1 MTLLDLDPKW
11 LMFEGRRV
19 GFIFRCPLLA
29 KRNWWQTCFTECF
42 PTFKGTGEAR
52 RYVTTDSQCAIVDA
66 SAPET
71 KGQWQGCNPNMA
83 WTVHGGIGNA
93 DFDTLTVTPSLDG
106 SAGGTWHGFVQNG
119 QIVGGLP

>member
-71 KGQWQGCNPNMA
+71 KGQWQGL
-83 WTVHGGIGNA
+83 IQ
-93 DFDTLTVTPSLDG
+93 
-106 SAGGTWHGFVQNG
+106 TWLG
-119 QIVGGLP
+119 QSTAASGMLISTH